1 MRAILTAALIW
12 IATSAA
18 MADEPAEAIQ
28 STISGQITAFL
39 ADDFAAAFE
48 FASPTIKQIFGTS
61 ERFGQMVRQG
71 FPMVWRPADVRFLDL
86 RDEAGRLIQRVMI
99 RDGAGQVHLLDYQ
112 MIQTEKGWQING
124 VALVNDGDAQ
134 V

>member
-12 IATSAA
+12 IASGAA

-39 ADDFAAAFE
+39 VDDFAAAFE
-48 FASPTIKQIFGTS
+48 FASPTIKRIFGS
-61 ERFGQMVRQG
+61 PERFGLMVQRG

-112 MIQTEKGWQING
+112 MIQTDKGWQING
-124 VALVNDGDAQ
+124 VTLVHDGDAQ